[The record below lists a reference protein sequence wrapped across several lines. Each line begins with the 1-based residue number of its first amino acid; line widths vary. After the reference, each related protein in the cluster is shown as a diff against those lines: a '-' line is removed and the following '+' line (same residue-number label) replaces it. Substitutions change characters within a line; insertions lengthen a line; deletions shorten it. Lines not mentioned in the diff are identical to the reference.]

1 MALEIKQLTAIQ
13 WKGINVVIPE
23 DLLLTNAENQT
34 FLKLRPSH
42 HSITK
47 LVCPDCK
54 KKNLS
59 LSAGPRLMNLV
70 SLVHAQSLEKETMA
84 EGQEEGAESLFGSEE
99 QRPKKKQ
106 KKECGKLSEASVVV
120 TLPDDFGSLT
130 AMWPSSKH
138 ADVAILLEASNVQKC
153 LECLEADCSTC
164 AEGAKRSYNKSGK
177 FVKPISD

>member
-1 MALEIKQLTAIQ
+1 
-13 WKGINVVIPE
+13 
-23 DLLLTNAENQT
+23 
-34 FLKLRPSH
+34 
-42 HSITK
+42 
-47 LVCPDCK
+47 
-54 KKNLS
+54 
-59 LSAGPRLMNLV
+59 MNLV
-70 SLVHAQSLEKETMA
+70 SLVHAESLEKETMA

-106 KKECGKLSEASVVV
+106 KKERQKLSEASVVV

-153 LECLEADCSTC
+153 LEYLEAGCSTC
-164 AEGAKRSYNKSGK
+164 AEGAKRSYNKSGN